1 MTTTTFSPMASSS
14 VAVGIGLDCWEGNML
29 DLITTPSSVLV
40 HNEWAKLAAI
50 FWNSSAVAAFVGGVV
65 TPMFSDKFNT
75 LWKKGGIWL
84 LGMIVAVLF
93 HFIGRAFLSTLR

>member
-1 MTTTTFSPMASSS
+1 
-14 VAVGIGLDCWEGNML
+14 ML
-29 DLITTPSSVLV
+29 DFIITTSSVLV
-40 HNEWAKLAAI
+40 HNEWAKLAAT
-50 FWNSSAVAAFVGGVV
+50 FCNSSAVAAFVGGVIA
-65 TPMFSDKFNT
+65 PMFSDKFNT

>member
-1 MTTTTFSPMASSS
+1 
-14 VAVGIGLDCWEGNML
+14 
-29 DLITTPSSVLV
+29 
-40 HNEWAKLAAI
+40 
-50 FWNSSAVAAFVGGVV
+50 
-65 TPMFSDKFNT
+65 MFSDKFNT